1 MDQVRRTY
9 ADVSD
14 WRAPFDSAVLQG
26 LGVVSRHYADIAN
39 FRAGYDDGYFQDN
52 SLLGL
57 GVVTVPSMAA
67 APVAFRRY
75 LEAGAPMPSWR
86 RDLGAATNQI
96 PRWAWGLMAVGALAL
111 AYRGF
116 KAAKAEKKPA
126 TQG

>member
-1 MDQVRRTY
+1 MAKRTY
-9 ADVSD
+9 ADTSNF
-14 WRAPFDSAVLQG
+14 RAPFDAAVLQG
-26 LGVVSRHYADIAN
+26 LGTVVRSYQDVAN

-52 SLLGL
+52 SLFGL
-57 GVVTVPSMAA
+57 GAVTVPSMSA
-67 APVAFRRY
+67 APAALRRY
-75 LEAGAPMPSWR
+75 LEAGAPMPTWR

-116 KAAKAEKKPA
+116 KAAKKPA